1 MGHMK
6 DLLITIHN
14 GGDEAVEAAV
24 ALAGMEK
31 QKRAYDVMQSAP
43 DSGTITDI
51 VTLLRGLSFAT
62 NSPDAHESASLLHY
76 CVNHAA
82 DEIEQMRGE
91 RRWIPVQERL
101 PEQNEP
107 VLIYTEMIGRHVA
120 SIDEEGEWFC
130 DYGGEWLF
138 PNVTH
143 WMPLPQ
149 PPEAT

>member
-6 DLLITIHN
+6 DLWI
-14 GGDEAVEAAV
+14 EA
-24 ALAGMEK
+24 
-31 QKRAYDVMQSAP
+31 MQP
-43 DSGTITDI
+43 TPQDWG
-51 VTLLRGLSFAT
+51 
-62 NSPDAHESASLLHY
+62 
-76 CVNHAA
+76 
-82 DEIEQMRGE
+82 
-91 RRWIPVQERL
+91 RRWIPVEERL

-143 WMPLPQ
+143 WMPLPPE
-149 PPEAT
+149 PPEATR